1 MPVDHSAIERVQGN
15 RMGKVRAP
23 YLTSRLGPKGTR
35 RWFFQPPSR
44 DRAKG
49 WTAIRLHDQF
59 QRPIAD
65 ELQAANAC
73 RELSHIYTRWRAGE
87 PGYGPWRID
96 NLGRV
101 VAMQPVK
108 IRKGK
113 NFKPGQVGAMVH
125 DYYQHEIFTGLS
137 KKTRDEYRIYL
148 DLLVERFGD
157 DDWRDITPGAA
168 RLWIRGRAIAGGPS
182 GAHALYRTARA
193 FLNKARLL
201 YTEKGHPGI
210 VLEHENPFQSLDLS
224 LPTASLLVWPRAAIE
239 AFVLL
244 ADELGQPSIGD
255 ALVMMSWL
263 GTRRQDWIKWPAT
276 FFEQPLIA
284 FRQDKTKKPLVL
296 PWSMIPPLQARVTAA
311 QARRTA
317 DAVTATTFF
326 HDPQGLPWGKAGRF
340 RDNFNGIRD
349 ELVKQHPTFPTRY
362 YVGLVEGDP
371 LCIPTAELTM
381 RAMRHTCITLM
392 HDAGIPR
399 ELIRGITGHEMAT
412 IDEVMACYTASTADQ
427 AAAALQMR
435 LDHEA
440 KGATA

>member
-1 MPVDHSAIERVQGN
+1 MTTVARRLHLVQP
-15 RMGKVRAP
+15 RAVAKVSAP
-23 YLTSRLGPKGTR
+23 YLTSRPGPNRTR

-49 WTAIRLHDQF
+49 WAAVRLHDQF
-59 QRPIAD
+59 ERPIAD

-73 RELSHIYTRWRAGE
+73 RELADIYTRWRAGE
-87 PGYGPWRID
+87 EGYGPHRID
-96 NLGRV
+96 KLGRV
-101 VAMQPVK
+101 VAAPARK

-113 NFKPGQVGAMVH
+113 NFRPGQIGAMVH
-125 DYYQHEIFTGLS
+125 DYYQHEIYTGLS

-157 DDWRDITPGAA
+157 DQWRDITPGAA

-193 FLNKARLL
+193 FLNKVRLV

-224 LPTASLLVWPRAAIE
+224 LPTASLIVWPRAAIE
-239 AFVLL
+239 AFVAL

-276 FFEQPLIA
+276 YFEQELLA
-284 FRQDKTKKPLVL
+284 FRQDKTNKALVL

-326 HDPQGLPWGKAGRF
+326 HDPQGLPWGKAARF
-340 RDNFNGIRD
+340 RDNFNGVRD
-349 ELVKQHPTFPTRY
+349 ELVKRHPTFATRY
-362 YVGLVEGDP
+362 YVGLIEGDP
-371 LCIPTAELTM
+371 LRVPSDELTM
-381 RAMRHTCITLM
+381 RTMRHTCITLM
-392 HDAGIPR
+392 HDANIPR
-399 ELIRGITGHEMAT
+399 ELIRAITGHEMAT
-412 IDEVMACYTASTADQ
+412 IDEVLRCYTASTADQ

-440 KGATA
+440 KGAKA